1 MASVFHQLKSV
12 VLLSLIFKLLLFLRL
27 ANLTGG
33 LSYPYSVCQHSLN
46 EVTRKSWTLFLA
58 LCSISQFSERSRL
71 YQTHVRLTTSKTS
84 VLFCIKLIKVF
95 APSFFEEKKYK
106 Y

>member
-12 VLLSLIFKLLLFLRL
+12 VLLSLIFKLLLFLRI

-46 EVTRKSWTLFLA
+46 EVTRKSWTLFTSCIVQYFPVLREVKA
-58 LCSISQFSERSRL
+58 IPDTCQVN
-71 YQTHVRLTTSKTS
+71 YQ
-84 VLFCIKLIKVF
+84 
-95 APSFFEEKKYK
+95 
-106 Y
+106 